1 MARKTNIT
9 DIDNI
14 NLQQIRLS
22 ALNLQLRSLRFQA
35 KALDSISAE
44 HTAGIN
50 LGTSR
55 YYDYLDRTVGV
66 FVTRVKEFLR
76 VADTMPADEACSW
89 IASMAAWKTTIIG
102 QAQEEET
109 FQSSLA
115 VARVKADIAG
125 RPVSPL
131 DDIPSDFTAQEV
143 KAHSFCLTAEKAQL
157 KTFSMQ
163 VAATCNLGME
173 IILTAA
179 SEAGKKRD
187 AAAAS
192 KGATAK

>member
-1 MARKTNIT
+1 MARKTKIT
-9 DIDNI
+9 DLNNVD
-14 NLQQIRLS
+14 LQKIRLS
-22 ALNLQLRSLRFQA
+22 ALDLQVRSLRYQA
-35 KALDSISAE
+35 RALDSISTE

-50 LGTSR
+50 LGVSR
-55 YYDYLDRTVGV
+55 YYDYLDQTVGR
-66 FVTRVKEFLR
+66 FVIRVKEFLT
-76 VADTMPADEACSW
+76 VADTMSAEEACSW
-89 IASMAAWKTTIIG
+89 MAEMAAWKTTIIG
-102 QAQEEET
+102 QAEDQEN
-109 FQSSLA
+109 FQSSVA
-115 VARVKADIAG
+115 TARVKADIAG

-131 DDIPSDFTAQEV
+131 DDIPADFTAQEV

-179 SEAGKKRD
+179 AEANKKRE

-192 KGATAK
+192 AAK